1 MNITVAIIVCKYC
14 SSSPS
19 DNDESIGSNDS
30 DDHHDEEDT
39 EYNDDDE
46 SFTGITDFKYKVLT
60 CLSSDG
66 WDFTSLQ
73 DNHTATV
80 FPDGLVLTATA
91 HTPMIFHS
99 GVGPAPSWKLNY
111 PALAYLMNGQYYSEY
126 LGTLR
131 LMGLPVMSEKSW
143 DKLVAWLA
151 KHVENLAMSSCRQV
165 RENISKRGDMLSWV
179 ASFDGFYLTRGHHSN
194 NSSATLHDFR
204 SDKIAWFAHRTKRGQ
219 QANWQGTSAGA
230 EGDMLRTILED
241 VKAEG
246 FKVAQIVMD
255 HDTSGGNIACDV
267 FPEVRITYCGN
278 HTAKTFHQDL
288 TKIKS
293 IPCKVNFH
301 IPKTVCL

>member
-1 MNITVAIIVCKYC
+1 M
-14 SSSPS
+14 
-19 DNDESIGSNDS
+19 
-30 DDHHDEEDT
+30 
-39 EYNDDDE
+39 
-46 SFTGITDFKYKVLT
+46 T
-60 CLSSDG
+60 CLSSNG

-73 DNHTATV
+73 DNHTATI
-80 FPDGLVLTATA
+80 FPDGLVLTATSHA
-91 HTPMIFHS
+91 PTIFHS

-126 LGTLR
+126 SGTLK

-143 DKLVAWLA
+143 DKAVAWLA
-151 KHVENLAMSSCRQV
+151 KHVEKLAMSSCRQV
-165 RENISKRGDMLSWV
+165 REHISKRGDMLSWV
-179 ASFDGFYLTRGHHSN
+179 WWILFNKRSPFKQQFSN
-194 NSSATLHDFR
+194 HLHDFT
-204 SDKIAWFAHRTKRGQ
+204 SDKIAWFEHRTKRGQ

-230 EGDMLRTILED
+230 EGDMLWAILED

-293 IPCKVNFH
+293 IPCKVNFYM
-301 IPKTVCL
+301 PKLRAYDIS